1 MQYPLSNLC
10 GEPIQH
16 VECDLGEGRHVN
28 VVGLAEVYEGLFS
41 AKQDIARYKTSYVF
55 ISRCLIF
62 HYLCFKNLSVVHL
75 CKNIVI
81 TCAKPLE
88 ARDAL
93 ILIRAPLTFQFRP
106 LELLV
111 LSVIKLILGQINVVW
126 VPY

>member
-1 MQYPLSNLC
+1 MSNLC
-10 GEPIQH
+10 GIPIQY
-16 VECDLGEGRHVN
+16 VECDLGESRHVN
-28 VVGLAEVYEGLFS
+28 VVGLAEVYQGLLS
-41 AKQDIARYKTSYVF
+41 AKQDIALDTRLILMIIMY
-55 ISRCLIF
+55 LIF